1 MPDLGQ
7 RILPPL
13 LVFFSVLAPAM
24 PAAAQF
30 VAPPPAAPILPPN
43 VARSPGTQVGQR
55 CQSPAGICVL
65 SASAPLGSRCSCAT
79 PGGPILGQTIR

>member
-1 MPDLGQ
+1 MPGLGQ

-13 LVFFSVLAPAM
+13 LVFFSVLTPAM

-43 VARSPGTQVGQR
+43 VARSPGTQVGNR
-55 CQSPAGICVL
+55 CQTRAGICVL
-65 SASAPLGSRCSCAT
+65 NASAPLGSRCSCAT